1 MDLILTPRTL
11 ALAIGTGIDPAILR
25 TRLEAIATLP
35 DPIERQLTQASTVL
49 GRAEFVEA
57 AGFIWIDDP
66 EVRRML
72 STRPSTAD
80 LFVNPSPPSG
90 LLVAAGVDL
99 DKLSRR
105 CRTLG
110 VEILQGGEV
119 HYARSTPPSRRGR
132 KTEQPPSSTGAVSSV
147 RADTTRRRRSVI

>member
-1 MDLILTPRTL
+1 
-11 ALAIGTGIDPAILR
+11 
-25 TRLEAIATLP
+25 
-35 DPIERQLTQASTVL
+35 
-49 GRAEFVEA
+49 
-57 AGFIWIDDP
+57 
-66 EVRRML
+66 ML
-72 STRPSTAD
+72 STRRSTAD

-132 KTEQPPSSTGAVSSV
+132 KTDAPPSSSGAVSSV